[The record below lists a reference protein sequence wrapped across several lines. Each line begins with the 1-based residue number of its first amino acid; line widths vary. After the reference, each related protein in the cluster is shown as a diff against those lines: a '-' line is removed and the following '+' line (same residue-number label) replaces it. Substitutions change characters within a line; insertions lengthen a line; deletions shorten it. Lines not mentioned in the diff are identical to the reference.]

1 MTSELESAEG
11 EMSQFMRLNLLFSQ
25 ISTDQFGL
33 FVRNADAEFTQLPQN
48 PARDFFLRNVNFEP
62 LLTNFSNSAAD
73 PNMARVIREF
83 HQMVYLLNIQTL
95 SMRLD

>member
-1 MTSELESAEG
+1 METDGSGLRIQEMTSELESAEG

-33 FVRNADAEFTQLPQN
+33 FVRNADVEFTQLPQN

-62 LLTNFSNSAAD
+62 LLTSFANHAAD

-83 HQMVYLLNIQTL
+83 H
-95 SMRLD
+95 